1 MRWTHFVFIV
11 MALFLGPYSPANS
24 GEPTAADLT
33 LGERVYRES
42 CAACHGFRGNGKGQ
56 AAGRLKIK
64 PKDFT
69 SGIYKFRST
78 PSGSLPLDQDILRT
92 IATGIR
98 GTSMLA
104 QLHLSQEETW
114 AVAQYIKT
122 FSPKFSEGKPQKA
135 ISISPRPSRNKSLI
149 ALGKT
154 LYKDAGCG
162 DCHGAEGTGN
172 GPSAKGLKDH
182 WGFPIQPSN
191 LTRKPFKSG
200 SNPDDLYRTLS
211 TGLDGT
217 PMPSYADS
225 LEPRQIWALAYYILS
240 IAQDEPRGRGMMGM
254 MNLVGEERLGMMID
268 MPAAMAGMMGEKG
281 MMDGNMNEMM
291 KDMMGR

>member
-1 MRWTHFVFIV
+1 MRGTHFVLII
-11 MALFLGPYSPANS
+11 MSLFFGPYSPANS

-33 LGERVYRES
+33 MGERVYRES

-56 AAGRLKIK
+56 AAGGLKIK
-64 PKDFT
+64 PRDFT

-78 PSGSLPLDQDILRT
+78 PSGSLPLDKDILRT

-114 AVAQYIKT
+114 AVAQYIKI
-122 FSPKFSEGKPQKA
+122 FSPKFSEGKPRKA
-135 ISISPRPSRNKSLI
+135 IPISPRPARNKSLI
-149 ALGKT
+149 ALGET
-154 LYKDAGCG
+154 LYKDAGCA

-182 WGFPIQPSN
+182 WGDTIRPSN

-200 SNPDDLYRTLS
+200 SNPEDLYRTLS
-211 TGLDGT
+211 TGLGGT

-225 LEPRQIWALAYYILS
+225 LEPKQIWALAYYILS
-240 IAQDEPRGRGMMGM
+240 IAQDEPGGRGMMGM
-254 MNLVGEERLGMMID
+254 MYLLGEERLGMLID
-268 MPAAMAGMMGEKG
+268 MPAAMSGMMGGRG
-281 MMDGNMNEMM
+281 MMGGSMNEMM

>member
-33 LGERVYRES
+33 LGERVYRET
-42 CAACHGFRGNGKGQ
+42 CAACHGIQGDGNGPE
-56 AAGRLKIK
+56 AYRLTTKSR
-64 PKDFT
+64 DFT

-92 IATGIR
+92 IARGIR

-135 ISISPRPSRNKSLI
+135 IPISPRPSRNKSLI
-149 ALGKT
+149 SLGKT

-172 GPSAKGLKDH
+172 GPSVNGLKDH

-200 SNPDDLYRTLS
+200 SNPDELYRTLS

-268 MPAAMAGMMGEKG
+268 MPAAMAGMMGERG
-281 MMDGNMNEMM
+281 MMGRNMNEMM